1 MWTFLG
7 IASFTYLYK
16 KFGTVLSLA
25 PMELLLAAVLFLS
38 AGLLLSYTRYF
49 HEQKL
54 RLSQVFQLPLSFLS
68 LLPVLNHF
76 IPQTP
81 AHQSSNRAEDSCGK
95 VRTFIWVI
103 MRAKGDRQRS

>member
-68 LLPVLNHF
+68 LVPVLNHL

-81 AHQSSNRAEDSCGK
+81 AQSSDRAEDSCGK
-95 VRTFIWVI
+95 VRMFICVI
-103 MRAKGDRQRS
+103 MRAKEDRQRS